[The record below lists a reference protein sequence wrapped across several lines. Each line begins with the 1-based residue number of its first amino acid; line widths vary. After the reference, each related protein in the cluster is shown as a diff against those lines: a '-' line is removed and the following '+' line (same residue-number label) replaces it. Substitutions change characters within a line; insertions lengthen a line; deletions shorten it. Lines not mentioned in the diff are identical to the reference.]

1 MLRWSCCERCRM
13 ASVRKVIIAPE
24 FASYPK
30 DWHFSPAIDT
40 GGFVFFSG
48 ITGVRP
54 DKTLANNPSEQFRDT
69 FRFAEM
75 HLQAAGVGFE
85 HIVDLT
91 TYHVDLR
98 KHLAEF
104 VAVKDEF
111 IKEPFPTWTA
121 VGVSELIT
129 PGTLLEVRI
138 VAIRD

>member
-1 MLRWSCCERCRM
+1 M

-30 DWHFSPAIDT
+30 DWHFSPALDT

-54 DKTLANNPSEQFRDT
+54 DRTLANDPRAQFRDT

-104 VAVKDEF
+104 VTVKDEF
-111 IKEPFPTWTA
+111 VKEPFPTWTA

-138 VAIRD
+138 VAKRD

>member
-1 MLRWSCCERCRM
+1 M

-24 FASYPK
+24 FASYPQ
-30 DWHFSPAIDT
+30 DWHFSPGVDT
-40 GGFVFFSG
+40 GAFVFFSG

-54 DKTLANNPSEQFRDT
+54 DKTVADVPSVQFRDA

-75 HLQAAGVGFE
+75 HLEAAGVGFE

-98 KHLAEF
+98 RHLADF

-129 PGTLLEVRI
+129 PGTLLELRI
-138 VAIRD
+138 VAKRD